1 MEDDELAIEGN
12 ERSDMYGGQRH
23 DTGNELAAIESVKM
37 LAYLVKILHVKT
49 CTVIQ
54 SASRSASI

>member
-23 DTGNELAAIESVKM
+23 DTGKDSS
-37 LAYLVKILHVKT
+37 
-49 CTVIQ
+49 C
-54 SASRSASI
+54 